1 MLFRITIYYKNGN
14 VYPGGVYCKE
24 IFVNPYK
31 RLLVQEKKNSYIIGI
46 GDNKNNFEEI
56 LYDIKK
62 KDVRKEKAF
71 DVERLSDYLNDL
83 CIRRVNLLIKEINK
97 E

>member
-1 MLFRITIYYKNGN
+1 MLFRITIYYKNIID
-14 VYPGGVYCKE
+14 YPGGVYCKE
-24 IFVNPYK
+24 ILVSPNK

-56 LYDIKK
+56 LYNIKK

-71 DVERLSDYLNDL
+71 EVERLTEWPRGIFENYM
-83 CIRRVNLLIKEINK
+83 E
-97 E
+97 

>member
-1 MLFRITIYYKNGN
+1 MLFRITIYYKNIID
-14 VYPGGVYCKE
+14 YPGGVYCKM
-24 IFVNPYK
+24 ILVDPNK

-56 LYDIKK
+56 LYYIKK

-71 DVERLSDYLNDL
+71 EVVRLTEGPRAIFENYM
-83 CIRRVNLLIKEINK
+83 E
-97 E
+97 

>member
-1 MLFRITIYYKNGN
+1 MLFRITIYYNKSNG
-14 VYPGGVYCKE
+14 YLGGVYCKE
-24 IFVNPYK
+24 ISINPNK
-31 RLLVQEKKNSYIIGI
+31 KLLVREKKNSYIIGI

-71 DVERLSDYLNDL
+71 EIERLSEWPNVIFKDN
-83 CIRRVNLLIKEINK
+83 IEQN
-97 E
+97 

>member
-1 MLFRITIYYKNGN
+1 MLFHITIYYKN
-14 VYPGGVYCKE
+14 VSDYPGGIYCKE
-24 IFVNPYK
+24 IIISPDK

-71 DVERLSDYLNDL
+71 EIERLGTYLNDL
-83 CIRRVNLLIKEINK
+83 LKNEY
-97 E
+97 

>member
-1 MLFRITIYYKNGN
+1 MLFRITIYYKNIN
-14 VYPGGVYCKE
+14 DYPGGIYCKE
-24 IFVNPYK
+24 ILVSPNK
-31 RLLVQEKKNSYIIGI
+31 RLVVQEKKNSYIIGI

-71 DVERLSDYLNDL
+71 EVAKLDAYLNDL
-83 CIRRVNLLIKEINK
+83 LKNEYGRSEVI
-97 E
+97 

>member
-1 MLFRITIYYKNGN
+1 MLFRIIIYYKDVG
-14 VYPGGVYCKE
+14 VYPGGIYCKE
-24 IFVNPYK
+24 ILVSPDK

-46 GDNKNNFEEI
+46 GDNKNNFEEV

-71 DVERLSDYLNDL
+71 EIERLSGYLNDL
-83 CIRRVNLLIKEINK
+83 LKDDMKWEW
-97 E
+97 

>member
-1 MLFRITIYYKNGN
+1 MLFRITIYYNKCDE
-14 VYPGGVYCKE
+14 YLGGVYCKE
-24 IFVNPYK
+24 IFVDPNK
-31 RLLVQEKKNSYIIGI
+31 KLLVQEKKNSYIIGI

-71 DVERLSDYLNDL
+71 DIERLDGYLNDL
-83 CIRRVNLLIKEINK
+83 FKNEY
-97 E
+97 

>member
-1 MLFRITIYYKNGN
+1 MLFRITIYYKDVG
-14 VYPGGVYCKE
+14 VYPSGIYYKE
-24 IFVNPYK
+24 ILVSPDK

-46 GDNKNNFEEI
+46 GDNKNNFEDI

-71 DVERLSDYLNDL
+71 EVARLGGYLNDL
-83 CIRRVNLLIKEINK
+83 FKNDME
-97 E
+97 

>member
-1 MLFRITIYYKNGN
+1 MLFRITIYYKNN
-14 VYPGGVYCKE
+14 NNYPGGIYCKE
-24 IFVNPYK
+24 IFVDPNK
-31 RLLVQEKKNSYIIGI
+31 RLLEQEKKNSYIIGI

-71 DVERLSDYLNDL
+71 EVARLSAYLNDL
-83 CIRRVNLLIKEINK
+83 LKNEYELGDVNGF
-97 E
+97 

>member
-1 MLFRITIYYKNGN
+1 MLFRITIYYKNGD

-24 IFVNPYK
+24 ILVDPNK
-31 RLLVQEKKNSYIIGI
+31 RLLEQEKKNSYIIGI

-71 DVERLSDYLNDL
+71 EIERLDGYLNDL
-83 CIRRVNLLIKEINK
+83 FKNEY
-97 E
+97 

>member
-1 MLFRITIYYKNGN
+1 MLFRITIYYNKGNG
-14 VYPGGVYCKE
+14 YLGGVYCKE
-24 IFVNPYK
+24 IFINPNK
-31 RLLVQEKKNSYIIGI
+31 KLLVREKKNSYIIGI

-71 DVERLSDYLNDL
+71 EIVRLSEWPNAIFKDN
-83 CIRRVNLLIKEINK
+83 IEQN
-97 E
+97 

>member
-1 MLFRITIYYKNGN
+1 MLFRITIYYNKGDE
-14 VYPGGVYCKE
+14 YLGGVYCKE
-24 IFVNPYK
+24 IFVDPNK
-31 RLLVQEKKNSYIIGI
+31 KLLVQEKKNSYIIGI

-71 DVERLSDYLNDL
+71 EIVRLSEWPNAIFKDGHKF
-83 CIRRVNLLIKEINK
+83 I
-97 E
+97 

>member
-1 MLFRITIYYKNGN
+1 MLFSITIYYKDST
-14 VYPGGVYCKE
+14 YYKE
-24 IFVNPYK
+24 IFVNPNK
-31 RLLVQEKKNSYIIGI
+31 KLLVKEKKNSYIIGM

-71 DVERLSDYLNDL
+71 EIVRLSEWPLVMCY
-83 CIRRVNLLIKEINK
+83 
-97 E
+97 

>member
-1 MLFRITIYYKNGN
+1 MLFCITIYYNN
-14 VYPGGVYCKE
+14 IIDYPGGIYCKE
-24 IFVNPYK
+24 ISVDPNK

-46 GDNKNNFEEI
+46 GDNKNNFEEV

-71 DVERLSDYLNDL
+71 EVAKLGTYINDL
-83 CIRRVNLLIKEINK
+83 LKNEYELGDVNGI
-97 E
+97 

>member
-1 MLFRITIYYKNGN
+1 MLFRITIYYKNIID
-14 VYPGGVYCKE
+14 YPGGIYCKE
-24 IFVNPYK
+24 ILVDSHK

-46 GDNKNNFEEI
+46 SDNKNNFEEI

-71 DVERLSDYLNDL
+71 EVERLSEWPNANFENYM
-83 CIRRVNLLIKEINK
+83 E
-97 E
+97 

>member
-1 MLFRITIYYKNGN
+1 MLFSITIYYKNIIN
-14 VYPGGVYCKE
+14 YPGGVYCKE
-24 IFVNPYK
+24 ILVSPNK

-71 DVERLSDYLNDL
+71 EIERLSEWPNSNFENYM
-83 CIRRVNLLIKEINK
+83 E
-97 E
+97 

>member
-1 MLFRITIYYKNGN
+1 MLFSITIYYKNSGYLGN
-14 VYPGGVYCKE
+14 IYYKE
-24 IFVNPYK
+24 IFVNPNK

-71 DVERLSDYLNDL
+71 EIERLDGYLNDL
-83 CIRRVNLLIKEINK
+83 FKNDME
-97 E
+97 